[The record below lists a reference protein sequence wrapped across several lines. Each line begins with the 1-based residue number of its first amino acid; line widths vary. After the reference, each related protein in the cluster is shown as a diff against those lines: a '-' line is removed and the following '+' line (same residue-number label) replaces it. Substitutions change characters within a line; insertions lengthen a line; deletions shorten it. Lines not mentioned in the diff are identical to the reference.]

1 MIYMAKAARGRV
13 MHKLT
18 AVKLSG
24 SPSFTAAAGTPTLLG
39 NPKFPDPEDD
49 YSDTMSGRLRK
60 KLDKEPKAEDTKK

>member
-1 MIYMAKAARGRV
+1 

-18 AVKLSG
+18 AGTKSVKLSG
-24 SPSFTAAAGTPTLLG
+24 SPSFTAAAGTPTLPG